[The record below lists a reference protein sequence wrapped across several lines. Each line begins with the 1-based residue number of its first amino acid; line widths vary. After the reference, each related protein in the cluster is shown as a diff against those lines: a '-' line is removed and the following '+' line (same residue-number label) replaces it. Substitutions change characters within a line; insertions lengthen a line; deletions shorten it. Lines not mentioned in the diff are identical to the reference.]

1 MKIKAP
7 RGTHDILPSQSHAWQ
22 FAENLFQKI
31 VWQYGYQEIRTP
43 MFEET
48 DLFLR
53 SAGDTSEVVT
63 KQMYS
68 FKDKGDRDITLKA
81 EGTAPAVRAYLEHN
95 LGEQGTMTRL
105 WYRTPVFRYER
116 PQTGRYRQH
125 HQLGIEC
132 LGSSSPLADAEVIE
146 IAIRFYRELGLENLS
161 VSLNSIG
168 KAQTRGAYR
177 EALLKHGQA
186 YISDLAEEDQQ
197 KAEKNPLR
205 LLDSK
210 DPKAIAAFSDAPSIQ
225 DFLEED
231 SKVHADVLQS
241 ALTSAGIPFTVNPSI
256 VRGLDYYND
265 TVFEILS
272 GEIGSQ
278 SAICGG
284 GRYDGLVK
292 EFGGPATPAVGFG
305 MGIERMLLVLEATGK
320 IVPSP
325 TPDAYLVAATE
336 SARLPL
342 ISLARSL
349 REQGFSVGMDLDGK
363 NLKAQ
368 FKAADRSN
376 ARFAIVLGDDEIAS
390 GTVSLRDLKASQQ
403 TIIKME
409 DLPNALR

>member
-7 RGTHDILPSQSHAWQ
+7 RGTHDILPAQSHAWQ
-22 FAENLFQKI
+22 YAENLFQKI

-43 MFEET
+43 MFEDTE
-48 DLFLR
+48 LFLR

-146 IAIRFYRELGLENLS
+146 IAMRFYRELGLENLS

-168 KAQTRGAYR
+168 KAQTRAAYR
-177 EALLKHGQA
+177 EALLKHGHA
-186 YISDLAEEDQQ
+186 YLSDLGEEDRQ

-210 DPKAIAAFSDAPSIQ
+210 DPKAIEAFSDAPSIQ
-225 DFLEED
+225 DFLED
-231 SKVHADVLQS
+231 VSKIHADVLQS
-241 ALTSAGIPFTVNPSI
+241 ALLSAGIPFTVNPSI

-292 EFGGPATPAVGFG
+292 EFGGTATPAVGFG

-325 TPDAYLVAATE
+325 TPDAYLVAATD
-336 SARLPL
+336 SARMPL
-342 ISLARSL
+342 ISLARNL
-349 REQGFSVGMDLDGK
+349 RQQGFSVGMDLDGK

-390 GTVSLRDLKASQQ
+390 RTVSLRDLQASQQ
-403 TIIKME
+403 TTIKME

>member
-7 RGTHDILPSQSHAWQ
+7 RGTHDILPSQSFAWQ
-22 FAENLFQKI
+22 FAETMFQRI

-43 MFEET
+43 MFEDT

-95 LGEQGTMTRL
+95 LGEQGAMTRL

-132 LGSSSPLADAEVIE
+132 LGSPSPLADAEVIE
-146 IAIRFYRELGLENLS
+146 IAIRFYRSLGLENLS

-168 KAQTRGAYR
+168 KAKTRMDFR
-177 EALLKHGQA
+177 DALLHHGKG
-186 YISDLAEEDQQ
+186 YLAGLSEEDRIR
-197 KAEKNPLR
+197 AEKNPLR

-210 DPKAIAAFSDAPSIQ
+210 DPKAIEVFADAPSIQ
-225 DFLEED
+225 DFLEDE
-231 SKVHADVLQS
+231 SKVHADMLQE
-241 ALTSAGIPFTVNPSI
+241 ALSKSGIPFTINPNI

-265 TVFEILS
+265 TVFEVLS

-292 EFGGPATPAVGFG
+292 EFGGQPTPAVGFG

-320 IVPSP
+320 SVEPP
-325 TPDAYLVAATE
+325 VPDAYLVAATE
-336 SARLPL
+336 SARDPL
-342 ISLARSL
+342 RSLARRL
-349 REQGFSVGMDLDGK
+349 RDQGFSVGIDLDGK

-376 ARFAIVLGDDEIAS
+376 ARFAVVLGDDEISA
-390 GTVSLRDLKASQQ
+390 GTVSVRDLKASEQKSV
-403 TIIKME
+403 KME
-409 DLPNALR
+409 DVADAIR

>member
-1 MKIKAP
+1 
-7 RGTHDILPSQSHAWQ
+7 
-22 FAENLFQKI
+22 
-31 VWQYGYQEIRTP
+31 
-43 MFEET
+43 
-48 DLFLR
+48 
-53 SAGDTSEVVT
+53 
-63 KQMYS
+63 
-68 FKDKGDRDITLKA
+68 
-81 EGTAPAVRAYLEHN
+81 
-95 LGEQGTMTRL
+95 MTRL

-146 IAIRFYRELGLENLS
+146 IAMRFYRELGLENLS

-168 KAQTRGAYR
+168 KAQTRAAYR
-177 EALLKHGQA
+177 EALLKHGHA
-186 YISDLAEEDQQ
+186 YLSDLGEEDRQ

-210 DPKAIAAFSDAPSIQ
+210 DPKAIEAFSDAPSIQ
-225 DFLEED
+225 DFLED
-231 SKVHADVLQS
+231 VSKIHADVLQS
-241 ALTSAGIPFTVNPSI
+241 ALLSAGIPFTVNPSI

-292 EFGGPATPAVGFG
+292 EFGGTATPAVGFG

-325 TPDAYLVAATE
+325 TPDAYLVAATD
-336 SARLPL
+336 SARMPL
-342 ISLARSL
+342 ISLARNL
-349 REQGFSVGMDLDGK
+349 RQQGFSVGMDLDGK

-390 GTVSLRDLKASQQ
+390 RTVSLRDLQASQQ
-403 TIIKME
+403 TTIKME